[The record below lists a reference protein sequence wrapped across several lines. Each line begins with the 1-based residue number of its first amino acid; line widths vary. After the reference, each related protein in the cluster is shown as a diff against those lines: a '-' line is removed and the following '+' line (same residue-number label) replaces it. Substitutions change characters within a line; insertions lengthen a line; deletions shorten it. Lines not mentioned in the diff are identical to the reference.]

1 MTRQAGI
8 PNVATLATK
17 VESLE
22 SGMTDIKTL
31 LTQIISGG
39 IPATPISSVP
49 VTPTVESVVDPIVE
63 SVDIPVFTPNPTAL
77 VQSVVEAPSKP
88 VQQRDWILGTNQ
100 VELVITFPI
109 GSLEASTSQAG
120 NIKYCMLNKTFQDAI
135 LATDQFG
142 YSYNMTNGSR
152 QGMPALQLV
161 TTDFKGVSEAIWKQ
175 NGINQLFNK

>member
-1 MTRQAGI
+1 MTRKAGI

-39 IPATPISSVP
+39 VPATPISSIP
-49 VTPTVESVVDPIVE
+49 VTPTVEVE
-63 SVDIPVFTPNPTAL
+63 AVEVEAVETPQFNPNPTAL
-77 VQSVVEAPSKP
+77 VQPTIQAPSKL
-88 VQQRDWILGTNQ
+88 VQRPDWVIGSNQ

-109 GSLEASTSQAG
+109 GSLEASTSQSG
-120 NIKYCMLNKTFQDAI
+120 NIVYRMLNKTFQDAI

-152 QGMPALQLV
+152 NGMPALQIV
-161 TTDFKGVSEAIWKQ
+161 TPDFKGVSEAIWKQ
-175 NGINQLFNK
+175 NGINQLFSK